1 MGHGKTISGRPDSRP
16 SAISRAASS
25 ASMMKGMGK
34 ELLSVISVRTKPG
47 QTVVTRTPFADKDAR
62 IDSRRV
68 IWADFVAA

>member
-1 MGHGKTISGRPDSRP
+1 
-16 SAISRAASS
+16 
-25 ASMMKGMGK
+25 MKGMGK